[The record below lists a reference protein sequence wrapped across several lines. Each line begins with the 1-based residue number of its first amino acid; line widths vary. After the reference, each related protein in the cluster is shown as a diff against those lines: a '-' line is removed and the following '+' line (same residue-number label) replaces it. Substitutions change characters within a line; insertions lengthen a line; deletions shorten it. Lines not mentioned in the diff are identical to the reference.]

1 MFTQR
6 RKTVVVTFALA
17 FLALWIA
24 VFGQPG
30 NADELWLKLNGS
42 VDAGV
47 CNPPMQA
54 QISPKYRICYVST
67 SVCLAH
73 GGHTGLDPNDMSGL
87 PHCLGS
93 DLVRAKKP

>member
-30 NADELWLKLNGS
+30 NADELWLKLNGG

-47 CNPPMQA
+47 CNPPMQE
-54 QISPKYRICYVST
+54 QISKNTEYAT
-67 SVCLAH
+67 SQRQFA
-73 GGHTGLDPNDMSGL
+73 
-87 PHCLGS
+87 
-93 DLVRAKKP
+93 